1 MEYVYFNSRDELIR
15 LSIADIVYFEADGNY
30 TKVVTA
36 NKLTSV
42 VGLNLGQMETALAK
56 QLGVTAT
63 IFIRLG
69 KRFIINRNFI
79 YKISLHNQCLILSDF
94 SRFAFKVPVSKEA
107 LRRMKQLLVPTQN
120 DQTANDKL

>member
-1 MEYVYFNSRDELIR
+1 MDYVLFNSRDELVR

-42 VGLNLGQMETALAK
+42 LGMNLGQMEAALAK
-56 QLGVTAT
+56 QLGDAAT
-63 IFIRLG
+63 RFIRLG

-79 YKISLHNQCLILSDF
+79 YKINVHSQTLILSDF
-94 SRFAFKVPVSKEA
+94 NRFAFKVPVSKDA
-107 LRRMKQLLVPTQN
+107 LKKMKLLLIPAQNSQL
-120 DQTANDKL
+120 

>member
-1 MEYVYFNSRDELIR
+1 MDYVLFNSRDELVR

-42 VGLNLGQMETALAK
+42 LGMNLGQMEAALAK
-56 QLGVTAT
+56 QLGDAAT
-63 IFIRLG
+63 WFIRLG

-79 YKISLHNQCLILSDF
+79 HKINVHSQTLILSDF
-94 SRFAFKVPVSKEA
+94 NRFAFKVPISRDA
-107 LRRMKQLLVPTQN
+107 LKKVKLLLITAQNSQL
-120 DQTANDKL
+120 

>member
-1 MEYVYFNSRDELIR
+1 MDYVLFNSRDELVR

-42 VGLNLGQMETALAK
+42 LGMNLGQMETALAK
-56 QLGVTAT
+56 QLGDTAT
-63 IFIRLG
+63 MFIRLG

-79 YKISLHNQCLILSDF
+79 YKINVHTPSLILSDF
-94 SRFAFKVPVSKEA
+94 NRFAFKVPVSKDA
-107 LRRMKQLLVPTQN
+107 LRSMKQLLVPQ
-120 DQTANDKL
+120 L